1 MTLDALVARARRVQE
16 IVVMLST
23 GRISESVAK
32 HDMLAAGLSIGE
44 IDRLTDAVRKNIIV
58 PGTPRS

>member
-1 MTLDALVARARRVQE
+1 MTLDALIARQRRVQD

-23 GRISESVAK
+23 GRLSEPVAK
-32 HDMLAAGLSIGE
+32 HDMLAAGLSVGE
-44 IDRLTDAVRKNIIV
+44 TDRLIDAIRKNLIV